1 MASAGGERPEQWEEQ
16 LLAELRALAE
26 VADPLPPEVT
36 FAAKGSFAWRRV
48 DADLAELTFDSLLE
62 DAALA
67 GVRGADTV
75 RLVTFEA
82 GDVSV
87 EVEITEA
94 GDRRRIIGQLVPP
107 QMAQVE
113 IRTEADHREVD
124 ADELGRFAADQLP
137 PGPASLRCRLS
148 STGRMVE
155 TGWVVL

>member
-16 LLAELRALAE
+16 LLGELRALAKVVDPVPSE
-26 VADPLPPEVT
+26 VS
-36 FAAKGSFAWRRV
+36 FAAKGSFAWRRI

-62 DAALA
+62 DAAMA
-67 GVRGADTV
+67 GVRGGDTV
-75 RLVTFEA
+75 RLVSFEA

-94 GDRRRIIGQLVPP
+94 GARRRLIGQLVPP
-107 QMAQVE
+107 QVARVE
-113 IRTEADHREVD
+113 IRTADDHREVD
-124 ADELGRFAADQLP
+124 ADELGRFAVDQLP

-148 STGRMVE
+148 SGRVVE